1 MSETHKAGNNP
12 PSEIDYS
19 DPGSVSAIRARF
31 KQTDYTRDIACPK
44 NLSNKNVK
52 PAPAAKPL
60 NNPFNPKNNVSNK
73 SNHNHS
79 YSGNRLNHYIEV
91 SKLSGKEGSISSKSN
106 SSINS
111 RSVKSGSQQISPHNI
126 NKINV
131 NVQNTVQN
139 SNETGHRYS
148 SGGGQSISSVPVS
161 DSNISNEGLGLNSN
175 SNTNILTVISPTTL
189 EQAHRNR
196 LLSGTSSI
204 DKNKVRQSV
213 SDMFDSAIRTAS
225 CSQVPENLDITIQ
238 SSNQM
243 SPTDHLGQGNNL
255 FEKDRSFLSS
265 GASSSSTTHHTQSSS
280 ILQTSTNVKKSSP
293 LEYKP
298 ILMKKPIR
306 HLSDSG
312 FNSFCG
318 SLVQNQEI
326 LGLIGECQEFLDSY

>member
-1 MSETHKAGNNP
+1 MSENQKAGTNP

-44 NLSNKNVK
+44 NPANKNVK

-111 RSVKSGSQQISPHNI
+111 RSVKSGSQQISPN
-126 NKINV
+126 NKISV
-131 NVQNTVQN
+131 NVQNTIQN
-139 SNETGHRYS
+139 LNETGHRYS

-161 DSNISNEGLGLNSN
+161 DSNISNEGLNNNNNNS
-175 SNTNILTVISPTTL
+175 NILTL
-189 EQAHRNR
+189 DQAHRNR

-225 CSQVPENLDITIQ
+225 CSQVPDNLDITIQ

-255 FEKDRSFLSS
+255 LEKDRSFLSS

-280 ILQTSTNVKKSSP
+280 ILQNSSANVKKSSP